1 MIEVN
6 PVNQIRL
13 FGLDK
18 YINELVDLYKNDK
31 LPNKILLS
39 GEKSIGK
46 STLAYHFI
54 NYVLSDNE
62 ECKYNIDNFSINPE
76 NHSYKTL
83 LNKSNSNFIHV
94 NIRDDKKFIDI
105 NQIRELITNLNKTS
119 FNIKPRFILIDNI
132 EFLNN
137 NSINA
142 LLKILEE
149 PSDNVYF
156 ILINNNKKVL
166 PTLLSRCI
174 NIKISLSNAQCLEI
188 SNKLLNGKLFDF
200 INKDLIN
207 YYISPGNVYKLSIFG
222 KIYKCDLVNLN
233 LRDLIKIIIDNKYY
247 KKDNFMQFYI
257 FDLMELY
264 FHKLNYSFAGMF
276 NDKYSFFLKKISD
289 TKKFNLDEESLFM
302 DFEEQILNG

>member
-1 MIEVN
+1 MIDVN
-6 PVNQIRL
+6 PINQIKL
-13 FGLDK
+13 FGLNK
-18 YINELVDLYKNDK
+18 YINELVDLYQNDK

-62 ECKYNIDNFSINPE
+62 EYKYNLDNFSINPE

-105 NQIRELITNLNKTS
+105 SQIRELISNLNKTS
-119 FNIKPRFILIDNI
+119 FNIKPRFVLIDNI

-149 PSDNVYF
+149 PSGNVYF

-174 NIKISLSNAQCLEI
+174 NIKISLSNAKCLEI
-188 SNKLLNGKLFDF
+188 SNKLLNGKLFDL

-222 KIYKCDLVNLN
+222 KIYECDLVNLN
-233 LRDLIKIIIDNKYY
+233 LRDLIKIIINNKYY
-247 KKDNFMQFYI
+247 KKDYFMQFFI
-257 FDLMELY
+257 FDLVELY
-264 FHKLNYSFAGMF
+264 FYKLNYSFRGRLS
-276 NDKYSFFLKKISD
+276 NRYSYFLKKISD